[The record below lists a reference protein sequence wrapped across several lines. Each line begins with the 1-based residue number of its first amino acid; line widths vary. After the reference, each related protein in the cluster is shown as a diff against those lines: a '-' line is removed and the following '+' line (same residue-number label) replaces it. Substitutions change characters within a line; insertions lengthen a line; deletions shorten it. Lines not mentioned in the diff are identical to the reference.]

1 MTSSLPLIVYIHGF
15 NSSPASE
22 KARNFIAYCKQ
33 FNGFNLQVP
42 ALSHNPEAGI
52 EQLEK
57 LISSG
62 RGKPYL
68 LVGSSLGG
76 YYATY
81 LAEKYACRA
90 ALINPAVSPVKN
102 LGEGFLG
109 PQKNLYTGEK
119 YEFTREYGMF
129 LATLDVDPLQ
139 HPENY
144 LLMVQTGDEVLD
156 YKLALER
163 YAGSLQVVQ
172 EGGSHRFDGFENMIA
187 PILEFAKNGMLGQ
200 QTMAAI
206 STI

>member
-1 MTSSLPLIVYIHGF
+1 MNSSLPLIVYIHGF

-33 FNGFNLQVP
+33 FNAFNLQVP
-42 ALSHNPEAGI
+42 ALSHNPEVAI

-57 LISSG
+57 LISNG
-62 RGKPYL
+62 GGTPYL

-81 LAEKYACRA
+81 LGEKYACRA
-90 ALINPAVSPVKN
+90 ALINPAVSPVKH

-109 PQKNLYTGEK
+109 PQKNLYSGEK

-144 LLMVQTGDEVLD
+144 LLLLQTGDEVLD
-156 YKLALER
+156 HHLALER

-172 EGGSHRFDGFENMIA
+172 EGGSHRFEGFDNMIA
-187 PILEFAKNGMLGQ
+187 PILEFAKNDTLGQ
-200 QTMAAI
+200 ETMAAMRSI
-206 STI
+206 

>member
-1 MTSSLPLIVYIHGF
+1 MNSSLPLIVYIHGF

-33 FNGFNLQVP
+33 FNAFNLQVP
-42 ALSHNPEAGI
+42 ALSHNPEVAI

-57 LISSG
+57 LISNG
-62 RGKPYL
+62 GDTPYL

-81 LAEKYACRA
+81 LGEKYACRA
-90 ALINPAVSPVKN
+90 ALINPAVSPVKH

-109 PQKNLYTGEK
+109 PQKNLYSGEK

-144 LLMVQTGDEVLD
+144 LLLLQTGDEVLD
-156 YKLALER
+156 HHLALER

-172 EGGSHRFDGFENMIA
+172 EGGSHRFEGFDNMIA
-187 PILEFAKNGMLGQ
+187 PILEFAKNGTLGQ
-200 QTMAAI
+200 ETMAAMRSI
-206 STI
+206 